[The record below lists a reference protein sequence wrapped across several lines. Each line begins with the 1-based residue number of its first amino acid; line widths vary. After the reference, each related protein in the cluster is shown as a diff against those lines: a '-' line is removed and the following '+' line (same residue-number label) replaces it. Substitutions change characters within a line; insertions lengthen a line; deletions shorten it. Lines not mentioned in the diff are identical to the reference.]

1 MSKVKLELRYLT
13 VPDRIEFGRQTI
25 ISMTGNAHFT
35 TPDPTLAALTEAVNE
50 LETAFNNANTA
61 RQAAI
66 TQTSILSDKTV
77 SFDTIITKL
86 GNYVENAS
94 GGNEAVILSSG
105 LGVRSK
111 ATPVGSM
118 SMPQGLSLTAG
129 DKEGELDGGWD
140 PVRGA
145 RSYLAEV
152 CLDPITPTGWKP
164 AGVTTKSSI
173 TITGLI
179 SGSKYWVHVAAIGAA
194 GQGPWSDPATR
205 YAP

>member
-1 MSKVKLELRYLT
+1 MAKVKLELRYLT

-25 ISMTGNAHFT
+25 TSMTGNAHFT
-35 TPDPTLAALTEAVNE
+35 TPEPALTALTEAVNE

-66 TQTSILSDKTV
+66 TQTSILADKTSV
-77 SFDTIITKL
+77 FDTLFTKL

-94 GGNEAVILSSG
+94 GGDEATILSSG
-105 LGVRSK
+105 LSVRSK

-118 SMPQGLSLTAG
+118 SAPQGLSLTAG
-129 DKEGELDGGWD
+129 DKEGQLDGGWD

-145 RSYLAEV
+145 KTYIAEV
-152 CLDPITPTGWKP
+152 CLDPITPTGWKS

-173 TITGLI
+173 TITGLV
-179 SGSKYWVHVAAIGAA
+179 SGSKYWVRVAAIGAA
-194 GQGPWSDPATR
+194 GQGPWSDPATKI
-205 YAP
+205 AP